1 MSSEQIHEKLKS
13 EMFKFADHGNIDVLT
28 ALGVA
33 YDCLTEATKDRKTL
47 TPEQIK
53 EIVNNWSEKAANES
67 QSNSGLLYRDEFVPF
82 IMGAI
87 TEALERS
94 VDTNKAT
101 APAWTKELPKE
112 RGDYYWKDVHK
123 MVDHNVIQEAL
134 EKLTVDQMNLFCNKL
149 AFTVLPGRQIIASML
164 LSSVDQKFAALLE
177 VIP

>member
-101 APAWTKELPKE
+101 APAWTKERPTKPGEYFASKQNIVFRFNVTNSILTYPTLMPDDCYWLRITPPALPKE
-112 RGDYYWKDVHK
+112 S
-123 MVDHNVIQEAL
+123 
-134 EKLTVDQMNLFCNKL
+134 EKL
-149 AFTVLPGRQIIASML
+149 
-164 LSSVDQKFAALLE
+164 
-177 VIP
+177 